1 MLIED
6 IRKLIQGRKYR
17 LTLHA
22 EAERDAD
29 KITLHEIE
37 EAILSSASKI
47 IEDYP
52 NDPRG
57 HSCLILGFTEKLKP
71 IHILCGLK
79 EREILIIITVYRPDP
94 QEWVDG
100 EKRRGEEQ

>member
-6 IRKLIQGRKYR
+6 IKKLIQERKYR
-17 LTLHA
+17 LTSHA

-37 EAILSSASKI
+37 EAILSSGSKI

-57 HSCLILGFTEKLKP
+57 HSCLILGFTPLESP
-71 IHILCGLK
+71 AA
-79 EREILIIITVYRPDP
+79 RSRD
-94 QEWVDG
+94 DG
-100 EKRRGEEQ
+100 CSCFSEHGV